1 MDQRGPADLR
11 LVVDASMTLAWS
23 MPDEDHPLARK
34 AMHYIVTHGAVV
46 PALWL
51 YQIRNGFIVA
61 ERRGRISAQ
70 ETAALLAD
78 LQSFEVTH
86 DASPH
91 GHALMALA
99 RAHRLTVYD
108 AAYLELAIRLGA
120 QLATLDAALSKAA
133 QAEGARLFS

>member
-1 MDQRGPADLR
+1 
-11 LVVDASMTLAWS
+11 
-23 MPDEDHPLARK
+23 
-34 AMHYIVTHGAVV
+34 
-46 PALWL
+46 L

-91 GHALMALA
+91 GHALVALA